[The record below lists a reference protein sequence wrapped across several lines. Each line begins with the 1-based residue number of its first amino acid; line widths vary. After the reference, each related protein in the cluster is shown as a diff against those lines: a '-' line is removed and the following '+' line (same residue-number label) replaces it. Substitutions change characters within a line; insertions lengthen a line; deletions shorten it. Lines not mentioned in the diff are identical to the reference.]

1 MYVHVCAQL
10 CPTLWGPMNC
20 SLPGSSVHGIFQ
32 ARILEWVVIFYFRVK
47 CTDTTIDELVP
58 WIGTT
63 CLSIHFL
70 KVVLS
75 CHGAFSYCMVQKKH
89 WNSNETG
96 NTGREN
102 PKQYAVTR
110 VKVNKTESFWR
121 TPKEIYGLHFL
132 QLLLLTYS
140 SFLACHLNRLA

>member
-1 MYVHVCAQL
+1 MHVRVCAQL

-20 SLPGSSVHGIFQ
+20 SLPDSSVHGIFQ

-47 CTDTTIDELVP
+47 CIDTAIDELVP

-63 CLSIHFL
+63 WLSNHFL

-75 CHGAFSYCMVQKKH
+75 CHSAFGYCMVQKKH

-102 PKQYAVTR
+102 PKKYAVTR
-110 VKVNKTESFWR
+110 VKVNKTKSFWR
-121 TPKEIYGLHFL
+121 TPEEIYRLRFL

-140 SFLACHLNRLA
+140 SFLACHFNRFT